1 MTGVYIRKNENG
13 EETHNFDFYT
23 DLSASNKIKF
33 VESVVSTIVSDK
45 QYNSIIKDLIFDY
58 YVVKIFTFIDTS
70 ELEESYSFVDDVEK
84 FLEETN
90 IVDVVKANA
99 APTLFE
105 ELDKAVNKSIEY
117 LTGIHPNILNE
128 SLSSLVKTLENKIN
142 GIDLDSMANMAKI
155 FTEITDEFTTDNIV
169 NAYIKSDIHKD
180 NLSEIE
186 ESKKKMTEF
195 AEDLDKAI
203 NIVGNNISSKKSK
216 K

>member
-1 MTGVYIRKNENG
+1 MMKNTMNG
-13 EETHNFDFYT
+13 AYFRNEESFNFNFYT
-23 DLSASNKIKF
+23 ELSVADKMKF
-33 VESVVSTIVSDK
+33 VNSVVDLVVDDK
-45 QYNSIIKDLIFDY
+45 NYNSVIRQLIFDFF
-58 YVVKIFTFIDTS
+58 VIDVFTDIDTS
-70 ELEESYSFVDDVEK
+70 ELKLSPHFLDDVEK

-90 IVDVVKANA
+90 IIDVVKANA

-105 ELDKAVNKSIEY
+105 ELNKAVDKSIEY
-117 LTGIHPNILNE
+117 LTGIHHNILNE

-169 NAYIKSDIHKD
+169 NAYMKSDIHKD

-203 NIVGNNISSKKSK
+203 SSVVDK
-216 K
+216 